1 MFAENWKISLRQVRR
16 ILVLDLFGLSSLMV
30 PGILSSMSGADGVFC
45 LALGMAGGIAL
56 LWLMQKNLQGME
68 GDYYHY
74 MEAHVGQWLADIFMV
89 FYYLYFVLLCGFVLY
104 QAAVLALV
112 WLLPEGSYFWVSALL
127 LLLAAYGTV
136 RGIEGRARVYEI
148 IFWFLGIPLLAMLA
162 LALRDVHT
170 DYRSEERRVG
180 KEC

>member
-74 MEAHVGQWLADIFMV
+74 METHVGQWLADIFMV

-148 IFWFLGIPLLAMLA
+148 IFWFLGIPLLAMLEIGRA
-162 LALRDVHT
+162 HV
-170 DYRSEERRVG
+170 
-180 KEC
+180 